1 MTSRTLALYAA
12 TLLVVTM
19 AHSTDL
25 TQRSPLVYSVDVGS
39 NAVLQCLCQ
48 DDSAVM
54 FYWYKQILGQEPK
67 LMCTL
72 YKHTNTAV
80 FKEEFNNSRFSLDTG
95 NHRNVVLKISDVKI
109 SDAATFHCVRSNLN
123 DYEFCEGTTL
133 SVKGSGSTIETLVH
147 QSESEN
153 IKQGDSVSLKCMVQT
168 GSCGGQHSAYWFRNS
183 EESHPGLIYTQEN
196 RSDPSTQTHTC
207 VYNMPMKDPNG
218 TYCAVASCGEI
229 LFGNRT
235 KLDSDG
241 ERFSLVLVYLLSGA
255 LTFTTLLAAT
265 LAFSV
270 FKMNKRQHAD
280 STEISSTTPYPNMQE
295 SQDGENLQYASVSH
309 QKTNI
314 ARTKTDGAFREC
326 VYSSVKR

>member
-1 MTSRTLALYAA
+1 AMTSRTLALYAA

-19 AHSTDL
+19 DL

-133 SVKGSGSTIETLVH
+133 S
-147 QSESEN
+147 
-153 IKQGDSVSLKCMVQT
+153 
-168 GSCGGQHSAYWFRNS
+168 
-183 EESHPGLIYTQEN
+183 
-196 RSDPSTQTHTC
+196 
-207 VYNMPMKDPNG
+207 
-218 TYCAVASCGEI
+218 
-229 LFGNRT
+229 
-235 KLDSDG
+235 

-270 FKMNKRQHAD
+270 FKMNKRQHAA
-280 STEISSTTPYPNMQE
+280 SVVLHICPQE

>member
-1 MTSRTLALYAA
+1 MTSQTLALYSA

-25 TQRSPLVYSVDVGS
+25 TQTSLHVYSVDVGS
-39 NAVLQCLCQ
+39 NVALQCLCQ
-48 DDSAVM
+48 DYSAVM

-67 LMCTL
+67 LMCTF
-72 YKHTNTAV
+72 YKHTNIAV

-95 NHRNVVLKISDVKI
+95 NYRNVVLKISDVKI
-109 SDAATFHCVRSNLN
+109 SDAATFHCVQSNLN

-133 SVKGSGSTIETLVH
+133 IVKGSGPTIETLVR

-153 IKQGDSVSLKCMVQT
+153 IEQGDSVSLKCAVQT
-168 GSCGGQHSAYWFRNS
+168 GSCGGQHSVYWFRNS
-183 EESHPGLIYTQEN
+183 EESHPGLIYTQGG

-207 VYNMPMKDPNG
+207 VYNLPMKVPNE

-235 KLDSDG
+235 KLDSEGDPV
-241 ERFSLVLVYLLSGA
+241 SLVLVYLLSGA
-255 LTFTTLLAAT
+255 LTFTTLLAAA
-265 LAFSV
+265 LAVSV
-270 FKMNKRQHAD
+270 FKMSKRQHAD
-280 STEISSTTPYPNMQE
+280 STEISSTTASPRMQE

-309 QKTNI
+309 QKMNI
-314 ARTKTDGAFREC
+314 SRTRADGTFTEC

>member
-1 MTSRTLALYAA
+1 AMTSRTLALYAA

-235 KLDSDG
+235 KLDSEG

-270 FKMNKRQHAD
+270 FKMNKRQHAG
-280 STEISSTTPYPNMQE
+280 E